1 MWVIY
6 EESDV
11 YTGLICI
18 IEIFF
23 GFCFCFSSAA
33 AATEDDDDLI
43 ADFLLDLFDG
53 CWNDTS

>member
-18 IEIFF
+18 IEILF

-43 ADFLLDLFDG
+43 ADFMLDLFDG
-53 CWNDTS
+53 G